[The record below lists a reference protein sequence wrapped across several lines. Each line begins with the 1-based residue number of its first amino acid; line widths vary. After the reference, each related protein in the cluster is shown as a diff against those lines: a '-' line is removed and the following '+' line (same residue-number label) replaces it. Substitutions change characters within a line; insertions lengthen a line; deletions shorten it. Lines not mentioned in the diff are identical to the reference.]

1 MTRQQIEAALILTRS
16 DLNAA
21 KLAIA
26 EGNFWLAKS
35 YLKTAISSANKAGC
49 KRLACIAMRALQNVA
64 IA

>member
-1 MTRQQIEAALILTRS
+1 MTKAQIEVTLALTFS

-21 KLAIA
+21 KLAIS

-35 YLKTAISSANKAGC
+35 YLKTAIASANKAGC